1 MSELFDLAEVAKK
14 LAETSKDAM
23 KNGPE
28 SEPDDVSWG
37 LALQVVEGA
46 KRLLPTDQI
55 VQRINLETK
64 LWVSIRSAM
73 EAVAVKLSSK
83 GTADVVAASDRAN
96 PGRMRRGY

>member
-46 KRLLPTDQI
+46 KRLLPTI
-55 VQRINLETK
+55 K
-64 LWVSIRSAM
+64 
-73 EAVAVKLSSK
+73 
-83 GTADVVAASDRAN
+83 
-96 PGRMRRGY
+96 